1 MRMKFASIS
10 AIVAGAV
17 LGSLPAAAAPPKIIN
32 RIICRV
38 NNEIIT
44 QMQFEREQQK
54 LRTDLGEKYSG
65 AELETKVRQQS
76 ADLLRSMIDEDLLV
90 QKAKDENINVETDI
104 IKQLDQIRQANHLN
118 SLQDLEK
125 EVEQQGMVWED
136 FQDRIRRQLLV
147 QQVIERE
154 VGSRI
159 TITREQARKYF
170 EAHQDEFNS
179 PAGQRLG
186 EILIA
191 TNDKRNAAEAEKRA
205 QDALAELKGGAKW
218 EDMVKKYSDDNSNG
232 PQGDI
237 GFVKE
242 GTMAPAVAAAV
253 AKLDVND
260 YSDVV
265 KVSSGYLILKVLE
278 VRTAGTPKF
287 DEVEQQVSELL
298 YNQQMQGALR
308 KYLSQLRLDSYIQ
321 LAPGWIDSGA
331 VKGESM
337 SPVEIDE

>member
-1 MRMKFASIS
+1 MRTKSIS
-10 AIVAGAV
+10 VVASVAAMAV
-17 LGSLPAAAAPPKIIN
+17 ASLPAVAAPKIIN

-54 LRTDLGEKYSG
+54 LREDLSQKYVG
-65 AELETKVRQQS
+65 ADLETKVRQQS

-90 QKAKDENINVETDI
+90 QKAKDDDINVETDI

-125 EVEQQGMVWED
+125 EVEQQGLVWED

-154 VGSRI
+154 VGSRV
-159 TITREQARKYF
+159 TITTDQCRKYF
-170 EAHQDEFNS
+170 EAHRDEFNS
-179 PAGQRLG
+179 PGGKRLG
-186 EILIA
+186 EILVA
-191 TNDKRNAAEAEKRA
+191 SNDKRTPAEAERRA
-205 QDALAELKGGAKW
+205 NDALAELKGGAKW
-218 EDMVKKYSDDNSNG
+218 EDVVKKYSDATQAG

-242 GTMAPAVAAAV
+242 GTMAPAVADSI

-260 YSDVV
+260 YSDVI
-265 KVSSGYLILKVLE
+265 KVSSGYLILRVLE
-278 VRTAGTPKF
+278 VRTAGTPRF
-287 DEVEQQVSELL
+287 EEVQQQVNETL
-298 YNQQMQGALR
+298 YNQQMQVELR
-308 KYLSQLRLDSYIQ
+308 KYLSQLRTQSYIQ
-321 LAPGWIDSGA
+321 LAPGYIDTGA
-331 VKGESM
+331 VKGENV
-337 SPVEIDE
+337 SPVDIEE

>member
-1 MRMKFASIS
+1 MRTKSIS
-10 AIVAGAV
+10 VVASVAAMAV
-17 LGSLPAAAAPPKIIN
+17 ASLPAVAAPKIIN

-54 LRTDLGEKYSG
+54 LREDLSQKYVG
-65 AELETKVRQQS
+65 ADLETKVRQQS

-90 QKAKDENINVETDI
+90 QKAKDDDINVETDI

-125 EVEQQGMVWED
+125 EVEQQGLVWED

-154 VGSRI
+154 VGSRV
-159 TITREQARKYF
+159 TITTDQCRKYF
-170 EAHQDEFNS
+170 EAHRDEFNS
-179 PAGQRLG
+179 PGGKRLG
-186 EILIA
+186 EILVA
-191 TNDKRNAAEAEKRA
+191 SNDKRTPAEAEKRA
-205 QDALAELKGGAKW
+205 NDALAELKGGAKW
-218 EDMVKKYSDDNSNG
+218 EDVVKKYSDATQAG

-242 GTMAPAVAAAV
+242 GTMAPAVADSI

-260 YSDVV
+260 YSDVI
-265 KVSSGYLILKVLE
+265 KVSSGYLILRVLE
-278 VRTAGTPKF
+278 VRTAGTPRF
-287 DEVEQQVSELL
+287 EEVQQQVNETL
-298 YNQQMQGALR
+298 YNQQMQVELR
-308 KYLSQLRLDSYIQ
+308 KYLSQLRTQSYIQ
-321 LAPGWIDSGA
+321 LAPGYIDTGA
-331 VKGESM
+331 VKGENV
-337 SPVEIDE
+337 SPVDIEE

>member
-1 MRMKFASIS
+1 MRMKFALIIFVVA
-10 AIVAGAV
+10 AII
-17 LGSLPAAAAPPKIIN
+17 LGSLPAAAAPKIIN

-38 NNEIIT
+38 NSEIIT

-54 LRTDLGEKYSG
+54 LREDLSQRYSG
-65 AELETKVRQQS
+65 AELDTKVRQQS

-90 QKAKDENINVETDI
+90 QKAKDQNINVETDI
-104 IKQLDQIRQANHLN
+104 IKQLDQIRQSNHLN

-136 FQDRIRRQLLV
+136 FQDRLRRQLLV

-159 TITREQARKYF
+159 SITRDESRKYF
-170 EAHQDEFNS
+170 EAHRDQFNS
-179 PAGQRLG
+179 AAGQRLG
-186 EILIA
+186 EIFVA
-191 TNDKRNAAEAEKRA
+191 TNDKRTAAEAEKRA
-205 QDALAELKGGAKW
+205 QDALAELKGGTKW
-218 EDMVKKYSDDNSNG
+218 EEVLKKYSDNTANG

-253 AKLDVND
+253 AKLDVNE

-265 KVSSGYLILKVLE
+265 KVSSGCMILKVLE

-287 DEVEQQVSELL
+287 DEVEPQVSELL
-298 YNQQMQGALR
+298 YNQQMQVALR
-308 KYLSQLRLDSYIQ
+308 KYLGELRLQSYIQ
-321 LAPGWIDSGA
+321 LAPGYIDTGA
-331 VKGESM
+331 VKGESV
-337 SPVEIDE
+337 SPVEIEE

>member
-1 MRMKFASIS
+1 MSMKSAYLGAAMA
-10 AIVAGAV
+10 AIVLAC
-17 LGSLPAAAAPPKIIN
+17 LPAVAAPKIIN
-32 RIICRV
+32 RVICRV

-54 LRTDLGEKYSG
+54 LRSDLGQKYSG
-65 AELETKVRQQS
+65 AELDTEVRQQS

-90 QKAKDENINVETDI
+90 QKAKDENIAVETDV
-104 IKQLDQIRQANHLN
+104 IKQLDQIREANHLN

-125 EVEQQGMVWED
+125 EVEKQGMVWED
-136 FQDRIRRQLLV
+136 FQDQIRRKLLV

-159 TITREQARKYF
+159 TITREDSRKYF
-170 EAHQDEFNS
+170 EAHRDEFNS
-179 PAGQRLG
+179 AAGERLG
-186 EILIA
+186 EILIS
-191 TNDKRNAAEAEKRA
+191 NDKRTPEEAAKSA
-205 QDALAELKGGAKW
+205 QDCLAELKAGAKW
-218 EDMVKKYSDDNSNG
+218 EDMVKKYSDETGNG
-232 PQGDI
+232 PSGDI

-242 GTMAPAVAAAV
+242 GTMAPTVANAV

-265 KVSSGYLILKVLE
+265 KVSSGYLILRVLE

-287 DEVEQQVSELL
+287 EEVEQQVSEEL

-308 KYLSQLRLDSYIQ
+308 RYLGELRLESYIQ
-321 LAPGWIDSGA
+321 LAPGYIDTGA
-331 VKGESM
+331 VKGESV
-337 SPVEIDE
+337 SPVDIDE

>member
-1 MRMKFASIS
+1 MRIKFALIN
-10 AIVAGAV
+10 AIVAATI

-65 AELETKVRQQS
+65 ADLETKVRQQS

-104 IKQLDQIRQANHLN
+104 IKQLDQIRESNHLN

-170 EAHQDEFNS
+170 ESHQDEFNS

-218 EDMVKKYSDDNSNG
+218 EDVLKKYSDNTANG

-265 KVSSGYLILKVLE
+265 KVSSGDLILKVLE

>member
-1 MRMKFASIS
+1 MRMKSAST
-10 AIVAGAV
+10 GAV
-17 LGSLPAAAAPPKIIN
+17 WVGIALASLPAVAAPKIIN

-44 QMQFEREQQK
+44 QRQFEGEQQK
-54 LRTDLGEKYSG
+54 LRDDLSQHYSG
-65 AELETKVRQQS
+65 AELDAHVRQQS
-76 ADLLRSMIDEDLLV
+76 SDLLRSMIDEDLLV
-90 QKAKDENINVETDI
+90 QKAKDLDISVETDV
-104 IKQLDQIRQANHLN
+104 IKQLDQVREANHLN

-125 EVEQQGMVWED
+125 EVEKQGLVWED

-159 TITREQARKYF
+159 SITRDVARKYF
-170 EAHQDEFNS
+170 DTHRDEFES
-179 PAGQRLG
+179 PPGKRLG
-186 EILIA
+186 EILIS
-191 TNDKRNAAEAEKRA
+191 NDKRTPEEAAKRA

-218 EDMVKKYSDDNSNG
+218 EETVKKYSDDASNG

-242 GTMAPAVAAAV
+242 GTMAPAVADAV

-260 YSDVV
+260 QSELVQV
-265 KVSSGYLILKVLE
+265 KTGYLILRVLE
-278 VRTAGTPKF
+278 VRTGGAPKF
-287 DEVEQQVSELL
+287 EEVEQHVNETL

-308 KYLSQLRLDSYIQ
+308 KYLGELRLQSYIQ
-321 LAPGWIDSGA
+321 MAPGYIDTGA
-331 VKGESM
+331 VKGETV
-337 SPVEIDE
+337 SPVDLDE

>member
-1 MRMKFASIS
+1 MMRMKFVLIGTT
-10 AIVAGAV
+10 VAGIT
-17 LGSLPAAAAPPKIIN
+17 LGSLPAAAAPKIIN

-54 LRTDLGEKYSG
+54 LREDLGQKYSG

-104 IKQLDQIRQANHLN
+104 IKQLDQIRQSNHLN

-125 EVEQQGMVWED
+125 EVEQQGLVWED

-159 TITREQARKYF
+159 SITREESRKYF
-170 EAHQDEFNS
+170 EAHRDEFNS
-179 PAGQRLG
+179 AAGQRLG
-186 EILIA
+186 EIFIA
-191 TNDKRNAAEAEKRA
+191 TNDKRTADEAEKRA

-218 EDMVKKYSDDNSNG
+218 EDAVKKYSDNTENG

-242 GTMAPAVAAAV
+242 GTMAPSVAAAV

-265 KVSSGYLILKVLE
+265 KVSSGCLILKVLE

-298 YNQQMQGALR
+298 YNQQMQVALR
-308 KYLSQLRLDSYIQ
+308 KYLGELRVQSYIQ
-321 LAPGWIDSGA
+321 LAPGYVDTGA
-331 VKGESM
+331 VKGESV
-337 SPVEIDE
+337 SPVEIEE

>member
-1 MRMKFASIS
+1 MKIKPLFLVGSMA
-10 AIVAGAV
+10 AIAVA
-17 LGSLPAAAAPPKIIN
+17 SLPAIAAPKIIN
-32 RIICRV
+32 RVICRV

-44 QMQFEREQQK
+44 QMQFEREQNK
-54 LRTDLGEKYSG
+54 LRDDLGQKYAG

-90 QKAKDENINVETDI
+90 QKAKDDSISVETDI

-125 EVEQQGMVWED
+125 EVESQGLIWED

-159 TITREQARKYF
+159 TITQQECRKYF
-170 EAHQDEFNS
+170 EAHRDEFNS
-179 PAGQRLG
+179 PAGKRLG
-186 EILIA
+186 EILISS
-191 TNDKRNAAEAEKRA
+191 NDKRTPAETAKRA
-205 QDALAELKGGAKW
+205 DDALAELKGGAKW
-218 EDMVKKYSDDNSNG
+218 EDVVKKYSDATGNG
-232 PQGDI
+232 PDGDI

-242 GTMAPAVAAAV
+242 GATSPTVENAIS
-253 AKLDVND
+253 KLDVND

-265 KVSSGYLILKVLE
+265 KVSSGYLILRVLE

-287 DEVEQQVSELL
+287 EEVQQQVNETL
-298 YNQQMQGALR
+298 YNQQMQVALR
-308 KYLSQLRLDSYIQ
+308 KYLSELRMESYIQ
-321 LAPGWIDSGA
+321 LAPGYIDTGA
-331 VKGESM
+331 VKGETV
-337 SPVEIDE
+337 SPVDIDE

>member
-1 MRMKFASIS
+1 MRMKFTLIS
-10 AIVAGAV
+10 ATVAAIS
-17 LGSLPAAAAPPKIIN
+17 LGSLPAAAAPKIIN
-32 RIICRV
+32 RVICRV

-44 QMQFEREQQK
+44 QMQFQREQEK
-54 LRTDLGEKYSG
+54 LRDDLSQHYSG

-90 QKAKDENINVETDI
+90 QKAKDQNINVETDI
-104 IKQLDQIRQANHLN
+104 IKQLDQIRQSNHLN

-136 FQDRIRRQLLV
+136 FQDRLRRQLLV

-159 TITREQARKYF
+159 SITRDESRKYF
-170 EAHQDEFNS
+170 EAHREEFNS

-186 EILIA
+186 EIFIA
-191 TNDKRNAAEAEKRA
+191 TNDKRTAAEAEKRA
-205 QDALAELKGGAKW
+205 QDALAELKGGTKW
-218 EDMVKKYSDDNSNG
+218 EEVLKKYSDNTANG

-242 GTMAPAVAAAV
+242 GTMAPAVATAV
-253 AKLDVND
+253 AKLDVNE
-260 YSDVV
+260 YSGVV
-265 KVSSGYLILKVLE
+265 QVSTGCLILKVLE
-278 VRTAGTPKF
+278 VRTAGVPKF
-287 DEVEQQVSELL
+287 DEVEQQVSEML

-308 KYLSQLRLDSYIQ
+308 KYLGELRLQSYIQ
-321 LAPGWIDSGA
+321 LAPGYIDTGA
-331 VKGESM
+331 VKGESV
-337 SPVEIDE
+337 SPVEIEE

>member
-1 MRMKFASIS
+1 MRTGPISIVG
-10 AIVAGAV
+10 ALAV
-17 LGSLPAAAAPPKIIN
+17 LAAGSVPAPAAPRIIN

-44 QMQFEREQQK
+44 QKQFEREQQK
-54 LRTDLGEKYSG
+54 LRDDLGQRYEGTDL
-65 AELETKVRQQS
+65 ETHVRQQS

-90 QKAKDENINVETDI
+90 QKAKDLDINVETDI
-104 IKQLDQIRQANHLN
+104 IKQLDQVRASNHLN

-125 EVEQQGMVWED
+125 EVEKQGMVWED

-159 TITREQARKYF
+159 SVTREDARKYF
-170 EAHQDEFNS
+170 DAHREEFNS

-186 EILIA
+186 EILIS
-191 TNDKRNAAEAEKRA
+191 NEKRTPAEALKRA
-205 QDALAELKGGAKW
+205 QEALGELKGGAKW
-218 EDMVKKYSDDNSNG
+218 EEMVKKYSDDTQNG
-232 PQGDI
+232 PMGDI

-242 GTMAPAVAAAV
+242 GSAAPAVTNAV
-253 AKLDVND
+253 SKLDVNE

-265 KVSSGYLILKVLE
+265 QVSAGYLILRVLE

-287 DEVEQQVSELL
+287 AEVEQQVSEAI

-308 KYLSQLRLDSYIQ
+308 RYLSQLRLESYIQ
-321 LAPGWIDSGA
+321 MAPGYIDTGA
-331 VKGESM
+331 VKGESV
-337 SPVEIDE
+337 SPVDLDE

>member
-1 MRMKFASIS
+1 MRMKFTLIS
-10 AIVAGAV
+10 ATVAAIS
-17 LGSLPAAAAPPKIIN
+17 LGSLPAAAAPKIIN
-32 RIICRV
+32 RVICRV

-44 QMQFEREQQK
+44 QMQFQREQEK
-54 LRTDLGEKYSG
+54 LRDDLSQHYSG

-104 IKQLDQIRQANHLN
+104 IKQLDQIRQSNHLN

-125 EVEQQGMVWED
+125 EVEQQGLVWED

-159 TITREQARKYF
+159 SITREESRKYF
-170 EAHQDEFNS
+170 EAHRDEFNS
-179 PAGQRLG
+179 AAGQRLG
-186 EILIA
+186 EIFIA
-191 TNDKRNAAEAEKRA
+191 TNDKRTADEAEKRA

-218 EDMVKKYSDDNSNG
+218 EDAVKKYSDNTENG

-242 GTMAPAVAAAV
+242 GTMAPSVAAAV

-265 KVSSGYLILKVLE
+265 KVSSGCLILKVLE

-298 YNQQMQGALR
+298 YNQQMQVALR
-308 KYLSQLRLDSYIQ
+308 KYLGELRVQSYIQ
-321 LAPGWIDSGA
+321 LAPGYVDTGA
-331 VKGESM
+331 VKGESV
-337 SPVEIDE
+337 SPVEIEE